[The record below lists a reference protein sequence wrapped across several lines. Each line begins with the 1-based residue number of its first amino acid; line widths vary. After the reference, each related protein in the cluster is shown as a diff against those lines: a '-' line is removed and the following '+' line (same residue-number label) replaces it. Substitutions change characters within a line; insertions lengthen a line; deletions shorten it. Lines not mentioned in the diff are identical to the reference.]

1 MKGSMHYCVAIENNK
16 FLTAGRQALL
26 IHCLDCKLESMKI
39 PKLNLTKENLIK
51 FGFIL
56 ASILISGVIIYF
68 RNSFVKLE
76 GYGYLGIFLISILGN
91 STVIIPAPVILTA
104 FVGGSIFN
112 PILVGIITA
121 MGATIGELTGFMA
134 GFGGQ
139 AIVSKSKNYEKI
151 ERWIKK
157 SGFLTIFILA
167 IIPNPLFDLAG
178 IISGITKYPL
188 KKFLLATLLGK
199 SIKFLVVALI
209 GAYSF

>member
-1 MKGSMHYCVAIENNK
+1 
-16 FLTAGRQALL
+16 
-26 IHCLDCKLESMKI
+26 MKI